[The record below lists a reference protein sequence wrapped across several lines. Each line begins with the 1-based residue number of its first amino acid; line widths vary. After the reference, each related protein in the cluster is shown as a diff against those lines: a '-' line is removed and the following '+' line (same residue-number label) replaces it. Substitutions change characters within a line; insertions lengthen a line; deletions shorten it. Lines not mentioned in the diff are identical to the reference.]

1 MEQVYLAPCTEYQY
15 EPLKQAVDDIFDHL
29 ALNRFLFQGAN
40 VVIKP
45 NLLMKCN
52 PDTAIITHPLLVA
65 AVGTKVKELGGK
77 VTIAESSGGRYT
89 PSTVKN
95 IYQACGYTNMAQQY
109 GFLLNTD
116 CSYRSLKAP
125 NAIRCK
131 EFQVISPILDA
142 DIIIDIGK
150 LKTHC
155 MTGMSGAVKNM
166 FGVVPGLMKPE
177 LHCRF
182 PDKKEFSEMLV
193 DLCEARMCK
202 TDIVH
207 YGRCLGY
214 GRQRPFRR
222 KTKVYRNLNRR
233 NQSLCGRYGLRLYNL
248 VKTFRHFYACFC
260 YGTRPLSKNCRRNR
274 NSGFTIKR
282 YCYL

>member
-193 DLCEARMCK
+193 DLCEA
-202 TDIVH
+202 V
-207 YGRCLGY
+207 
-214 GRQRPFRR
+214 RPH
-222 KTKVYRNLNRR
+222 L
-233 NQSLCGRYGLRLYNL
+233 SLI
-248 VKTFRHFYACFC
+248 H
-260 YGTRPLSKNCRRNR
+260 
-274 NSGFTIKR
+274 I
-282 YCYL
+282 

>member
-182 PDKKEFSEMLV
+182 PDKKAGRFMRGRTSAYC
-193 DLCEARMCK
+193 D
-202 TDIVH
+202 
-207 YGRCLGY
+207 YGRCYGY